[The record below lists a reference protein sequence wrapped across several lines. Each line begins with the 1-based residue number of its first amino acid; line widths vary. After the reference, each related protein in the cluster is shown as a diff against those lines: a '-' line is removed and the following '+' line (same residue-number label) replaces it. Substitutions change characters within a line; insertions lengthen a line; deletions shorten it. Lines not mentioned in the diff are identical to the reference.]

1 MSLKFR
7 RAAALLGL
15 KEVGDDEEWTLLW
28 TDCSVTVEKA
38 IELKSYQ
45 KINRFPG
52 MNEICRKDLLARNLN
67 QMLRQYP
74 EDYNIFPKT
83 WCLPSEYPDFVDYC
97 RGKKPKIFICK
108 PNSKCQGRGIFLTRK
123 IRDVKPRED
132 MICQVYIP
140 KPFILDGYK
149 FDLRLYV
156 LITSCDPL
164 RVYLYNEGLIR
175 FATTKYTEP
184 TEKNLDDICMHLTNY
199 AINKN
204 KENFVQDENRGS
216 KRKLSS
222 FNRYMES
229 NAYDLERLW
238 SSIEDVVIKTILSA
252 YPALKHNYITCF
264 PKHVSG
270 SACFQILG
278 FDVLLDHALKPWL
291 LEVNQS
297 PSLTTDS
304 KLDQEV
310 KDSLLYDTLCMIN
323 LAACDRRKVM
333 EEERQRTNERLLNI
347 SRSQE
352 YRLMRMEIQQRQEQN
367 EMFLKGR
374 RFPEKDQRGESPL
387 QKNPTRLVLV
397 MPKSPEEPQTSPSS
411 IPTSQVLEVV
421 PSPSQAAGCGEEN
434 VGPSSELSPGRADAE
449 QERASEQNADSSE
462 HGSPLRNRAPA
473 EQGEPDQRQRQAEVP
488 SKIAAEV
495 QGGTAGSGVEN
506 QPEATVQELEAHSGA
521 QAVEEESPSH
531 QTSSETSSQILSG
544 SLDKV
549 NQDLQFQPE
558 TCLQPQARAEAQ
570 DQNLREAQDQ
580 SLPEAQDQSL
590 REAQDQSQ
598 PEAQDQSLREAQ
610 DQGRLPAQGLLQKEF
625 QDQPLQELHHQ
636 PEMEEGA
643 CDKVHKEVCECGQ
656 AEAQH
661 QDRDEDS
668 QSEILDLDQESMVVE
683 ETELADTLPAEGMEP
698 SGPLGEFH
706 PEAQSRPG
714 SQDGPEAPALP
725 QQEQMA
731 TREMP
736 GTADNPQATSWVINK
751 LSKAL
756 KSNRNQVGPEE
767 DVSYPR
773 RTDAAKCVNVAEE
786 ISDLPRDQRDS
797 CCSCWGYNRVRCVSW
812 LRDGAAE
819 PGCRNRPEHQQGQAT

>member
-1 MSLKFR
+1 MVWETTPGVSQRGPVRGAIR

-15 KEVGDDEEWTLLW
+15 KEVSDDEEWTLLW
-28 TDCSVTVEKA
+28 TDSSVTVEKA

-123 IRDVKPRED
+123 IKDVKPRED

-184 TEKNLDDICMHLTNY
+184 TEKNLDDVCMHLTNY

-204 KENFVQDENRGS
+204 KKNFIQDENRGS
-216 KRKLSS
+216 KRKLSF

-278 FDVLLDHALKPWL
+278 FDVLLDHTLKPWL

-297 PSLTTDS
+297 PSLMTDS

-352 YRLMRMEIQQRQEQN
+352 YRTDKKGNNQAAWVEQMEAYEDENMGNFRRIYPSASSERYANFLKCKRSLFKETVASKARDEYARLMRMEIQQRQEQN

-374 RFPEKDQRGESPL
+374 RFPEKDQRGESPW
-387 QKNPTRLVLV
+387 QKNPTRLALV
-397 MPKSPEEPQTSPSS
+397 TPKSPEEPQTSPSS
-411 IPTSQVLEVV
+411 TPTSQVLEVV
-421 PSPSQAAGCGEEN
+421 SSPSQAAGGGEEN
-434 VGPSSELSPGRADAE
+434 VGHSSELSPGRADVE

-462 HGSPLRNRAPA
+462 HCSLLQNRAPA
-473 EQGEPDQRQRQAEVP
+473 EQEEPDQRQRQTEVP
-488 SKIAAEV
+488 SEITAEV
-495 QGGTAGSGVEN
+495 QDGTAGSEAEN
-506 QPEATVQELEAHSGA
+506 QPGAIVQELEAELEAHSGA
-521 QAVEEESPSH
+521 RAVEEESPSH

-558 TCLQPQARAEAQ
+558 TCHQPQAKAGVQAG
-570 DQNLREAQDQ
+570 A
-580 SLPEAQDQSL
+580 EAQDQSL
-590 REAQDQSQ
+590 REAQDQSLR
-598 PEAQDQSLREAQ
+598 EAQDQSLQEAQDQRLREAQ
-610 DQGRLPAQGLLQKEF
+610 AQGRLPAQGLLQKEF
-625 QDQPLQELHHQ
+625 QDQP
-636 PEMEEGA
+636 P
-643 CDKVHKEVCECGQ
+643 
-656 AEAQH
+656 
-661 QDRDEDS
+661 
-668 QSEILDLDQESMVVE
+668 
-683 ETELADTLPAEGMEP
+683 
-698 SGPLGEFH
+698 
-706 PEAQSRPG
+706 
-714 SQDGPEAPALP
+714 
-725 QQEQMA
+725 
-731 TREMP
+731 P
-736 GTADNPQATSWVINK
+736 GTP
-751 LSKAL
+751 
-756 KSNRNQVGPEE
+756 
-767 DVSYPR
+767 
-773 RTDAAKCVNVAEE
+773 
-786 ISDLPRDQRDS
+786 
-797 CCSCWGYNRVRCVSW
+797 
-812 LRDGAAE
+812 
-819 PGCRNRPEHQQGQAT
+819 